1 VVFFAISSF
10 SSICTQNNNYS
21 LVPWGLAMKV
31 WWVATRS
38 YIRYTRPHLQRALP
52 RDTSQFSDPL
62 SAAGLLGTFS
72 VLLVC
77 YI

>member
-1 VVFFAISSF
+1 VVSFAISSF

-31 WWVATRS
+31 WWVAARS
-38 YIRYTRPHLQRALP
+38 YTRYTRPHLQHALP

-62 SAAGLLGTFS
+62 SAAGLSGTFS
-72 VLLVC
+72 VLLVF

>member
-1 VVFFAISSF
+1 VVFFEILSV
-10 SSICTQNNNYS
+10 SSIFTQNNNYS
-21 LVPWGLAMKV
+21 FAPPGLAMKV

-38 YIRYTRPHLQRALP
+38 YIRYTRPHLQHALP

-62 SAAGLLGTFS
+62 SAAGLFGTFS